1 LKLDKS
7 NHAPGTQFFLEIGN
21 RVRVGSLIAWSNLG
35 VCVLV
40 QLDTEKPRWF
50 MHAKIHAVEFIRVV
64 GWEEFTQLIEQS
76 QPEAT
81 LNPSLSELIEKQED
95 PKERK

>member
-1 LKLDKS
+1 
-7 NHAPGTQFFLEIGN
+7 
-21 RVRVGSLIAWSNLG
+21 
-35 VCVLV
+35 
-40 QLDTEKPRWF
+40 
-50 MHAKIHAVEFIRVV
+50 MHAKIHVVEFIRVV